1 MGLWKDILMLG
12 AQGRSSEARAL
23 LALDLP
29 LSLRELPKTA
39 RGSREYR
46 GVLAQAVRKFC
57 AKLSE
62 NERVMVQSVEREFLD
77 YLLDDI
83 ISGIEDPLKLI
94 ELCRSYPSATLAE
107 LVDLFP
113 WQEGLKR
120 DKAWKGAWVEDHLR
134 SFMLAQIPLPA
145 EIVKTLSDKGHPR
158 HQYNE
163 IAFAVSPDR
172 MWMSWNDFKAKQ
184 EYDRLFYSV
193 VEQSEGAGFAEE
205 GFDYGVISIA
215 ERLLEE
221 AAADDLELKLDLQ
234 ILGQGLGAALTA
246 KLEELHTNMP
256 RDGYQPI
263 AWHHVFWNLI
273 SDYVRL
279 RLDLEVRDPFRETDQ
294 ELADHIKTH
303 YVEVKSASRVSI
315 LRRRKAFS
323 AECERMIAE
332 GFQKRFGRTAEQTGS
347 RITHVFEK
355 EFA

>member
-1 MGLWKDILMLG
+1 MSLWKDILMLG
-12 AQGRSSEARAL
+12 AQGKSSDARAL

-29 LSLRELPKTA
+29 LSLRELPQTA

-46 GVLAQAVRKFC
+46 GVLPQAIRKFC
-57 AKLSE
+57 AKLPDH
-62 NERVMVQSVEREFLD
+62 ERVMVQSVEREFLD

-83 ISGIEDPLKLI
+83 VSGVEDPLKLI
-94 ELCRSYPSATLAE
+94 ELCRSYPIASLAE

-120 DKAWKGAWVEDHLR
+120 DRAWKGAWIEDHLR
-134 SFMLAQIPLPA
+134 SFMIAQIPLPA
-145 EIVKTLSDKGHPR
+145 EIVKTLGDKGRPR

-163 IAFAVSPDR
+163 IAFAVSPER
-172 MWMSWNDFKAKQ
+172 MWMSWNDFKTKQ

-193 VEQSEGAGFAEE
+193 VEQGSGGGFAEE

-221 AAADDLELKLDLQ
+221 AAADDLELNLDLQ

-256 RDGYQPI
+256 RDGYRPI

-273 SDYVRL
+273 SDYLRL
-279 RLDLEVRDPFRETDQ
+279 RLDLEVRDPYRETDQ
-294 ELADHIKTH
+294 ELADHIKTE
-303 YVEVKSASRVSI
+303 YPEVKSASRVSI

-323 AECERMIAE
+323 AECERIIAE
-332 GFQKRFGRTAEQTGS
+332 GFRNRFGSAAEQSGS
-347 RITHVFEK
+347 RITHVVEK